1 MLKIKMKSLP
11 LRWDEHVA
19 TLASNA
25 ALNAVG
31 ENHV

>member
-1 MLKIKMKSLP
+1 MLKAMMKSLP
-11 LRWDEHVA
+11 LRWDDRVA

-25 ALNAVG
+25 ALNALG